1 MARAQPGT
9 TERGGGRR
17 IADPV
22 TARSAVV
29 LLFVVLVA
37 SGCRPPARAEVSVFF
52 TRAEGNAFVL
62 AEVRRAVPRG
72 DPETM
77 LRAAFEE
84 LLRGPT
90 AQEQAGG
97 LVTAIPPGTTLR
109 RVRLV
114 GDVAEVDFSR
124 DFEAGGGSAS
134 MLGRFWQ
141 AVYTGTQ
148 FSQARR
154 VQILIDGERRE
165 AMGGE
170 GVVIDEPVGRPPAPP
185 RF

>member
-1 MARAQPGT
+1 MT
-9 TERGGGRR
+9 S
-17 IADPV
+17 
-22 TARSAVV
+22 RSAGI
-29 LLFVVLVA
+29 LLLALLAA
-37 SGCRPPARAEVSVFF
+37 SGCRPSAPAEVSVFF
-52 TRAEGNAFVL
+52 TRAEGNAFVV

-72 DPETM
+72 SPETL

-90 AQEQAGG
+90 AEEQRDG
-97 LVTAIPPGTTLR
+97 LISAIPPGTTLR
-109 RVRLV
+109 RLRIVD
-114 GDVAEVDFSR
+114 GVAEVDFSR
-124 DFEAGGGSAS
+124 EFEAGGGSAS

-141 AVYTGTQ
+141 VVYTGTQ
-148 FSQARR
+148 FPQARR

-170 GVVIDEPVGRPPAPP
+170 GVVIEEPVGRPPTPP